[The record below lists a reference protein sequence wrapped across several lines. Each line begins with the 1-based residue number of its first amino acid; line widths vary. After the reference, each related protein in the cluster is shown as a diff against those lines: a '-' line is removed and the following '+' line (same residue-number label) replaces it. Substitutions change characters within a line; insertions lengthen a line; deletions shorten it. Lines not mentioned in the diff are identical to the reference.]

1 MGEMLTRS
9 RSFYHFAH
17 SLRSS
22 VSVTL
27 MQQEPHAGGS
37 ALLSVQQ
44 PTQVNQSDFVA
55 PHIRTHQL
63 SSAPAGHSE
72 NADVADD
79 ATSVPMKCASD
90 LLLLFM
96 RKQLSP

>member
-1 MGEMLTRS
+1 
-9 RSFYHFAH
+9 
-17 SLRSS
+17 
-22 VSVTL
+22 

-44 PTQVNQSDFVA
+44 VDLCGLLPLKSDLVT

-79 ATSVPMKCASD
+79 ATSEVRFGFTAPFYA
-90 LLLLFM
+90 
-96 RKQLSP
+96 